1 MMDAQ
6 QPDWTTTASAMPG
19 EEDADADI
27 SLPDAPNP
35 NTPKDQS
42 AGDREIVNEPD
53 VVNDKE
59 QSGNVALHTEDY
71 STKSVE
77 ELYAGLGLENKE
89 YSDEEFQ
96 NELRRSAER
105 IGWISDPVV
114 FEQRKA
120 EFNNSLN
127 ELQRRMLVQRAAAQV
142 EQMKPPLAHQEVMP
156 GLDATT
162 AQEIADARNK
172 RFDYLLH
179 GESGKQ
185 GSPYTRAVSTQSGW
199 VRSNQLIEQA
209 RHKDK
214 SELDE
219 ITDKALNAMSSDP
232 SQRFGSDEEAA
243 IQLAAAMTEKQAQAN
258 GGHAK
263 TPSERE
269 LEAYYAG
276 PEDTYVEVDGQHDPH
291 EEQLVRQKD
300 AAFRA
305 EVKRHQEGYTH
316 GLRGYATDIEKDPLA
331 SADCPVY
338 AIPRMVK
345 GSVENELREKAKERS
360 FKGDQPGLSSMLA
373 VLDDLE
379 ANEYDRHLKNAIRIF
394 GPERYEGYVLAWAKK
409 YYTTIDNARVAVD
422 NMIRNEIINQLGLKP
437 SNNWEYLFGS
447 VLNNTFVTQGL
458 KALYGLEKGTRPDD
472 FNYITAQQV
481 AYRQYED
488 EHNNDWQDKLTQMA
502 APALTLV
509 ADAVTGGF
517 FLAGKAAQL
526 TSLLPRLF
534 YASGEAASRSL
545 MNSAIYRIFMGS
557 LSGAANFATYEMQ
570 SMALQQLATGEY
582 RKKHNFW
589 SSLGH
594 AGVSGAAKGMVFGT
608 VGEAFGSLFSG
619 VSGKMVYGVEA
630 GKLLAETATFSAMG
644 YLENGNLT
652 FKDVGTNFGLALSG
666 RASHADKLIKDIR
679 SRANNDGIYG
689 RKANYHKISEAEKD
703 ALVALGYGDVAS
715 ALRGENISEP
725 MLRRMQNQLEQ
736 MRLDK
741 RVSWETIRC
750 CDWVL
755 NGRLNAVPGVR
766 DKIIEADGKGGY
778 TITAVDANGRAIM
791 GSVHVTGTEARN
803 KVLSSINHEID
814 KASWVEN
821 ESKMQSSL
829 IGRQLVET
837 VREYAESTGE
847 DAEALL
853 KTYMTALGKDFDHK
867 SLEPV
872 ETKVYETINAL
883 RSGKGQP
890 TDIADTKETI
900 GKRFGVDIDQ
910 AIKTEKSQRTKEQ
923 RAALAEYQEWLDG
936 REDII
941 DLHQYRGPAIERPY
955 YGPERGSFERKR
967 ELGDDEYTTEVEK
980 WRGGVMLGKVVV
992 VNSLDEVTDAKVR
1005 KQIEDG
1011 DASGNKSVPGWYDSK
1026 TDTAYI
1032 YAPHI
1037 IDGKDFNET
1046 MLHEVV
1052 SHKGLRGLLG
1062 EADYNKLLDKIWED
1076 MSPSERKALE
1086 DYPGGEE
1093 NESEVERT
1101 RRLADEWLAHRAQG
1115 VDVDGRNSIWQTA
1128 KRHVKDWLRRHGI
1141 DVYYSDYELE
1151 NKLRESYRELAGKG
1165 RKTKTERGSE
1175 GEPRKEGPI
1184 IEGEPEHIHEDKPD
1198 DGVLPPD
1205 DGGTPPPEGVAAPPA
1220 AEGGETPPPVVEPP
1234 VERPTAAVGR
1244 VEGTPA
1250 HIYDWEQ
1257 LITKVDA
1264 ASLPVEKVQ
1273 EGLELLEAE
1282 REQSHRYANGELAEE
1297 PSNWE
1302 YWAARDGLSEPTR
1315 QAEPVATEPPA
1326 GGIEQPAGKRDKPYR
1341 TKDTDPYGVEHYGYD
1356 DSAYDKAFEL
1366 EKEHAAE
1373 LDKLEGLNDEEYES
1387 AADEIKRKLPHGFDV
1402 YYDKKTGVSHI
1413 EPAEPTRYGVGNLH
1427 ETNRK
1432 FKIGEHIQLNFDG
1445 RHPHVIVTR
1454 INENGKV
1461 VEAIDAEDGRTII
1474 RDGKFLST
1482 DEVLAQKKLPK
1493 GANAEAET
1501 MEPSELPMT
1510 EHITKMTDAWGDV
1523 TRVEVVGQNE
1533 NGTTRVR
1540 LWFKNRDQRGVETDV
1555 DLRGPQPP
1563 ETPTP
1568 PTEPTGDATTA
1579 GTTTDVTTERPA
1591 EVTGSA
1597 DDRQMRDKLGEL
1609 LGGDADRIADAQA
1622 RVDEPE
1628 EVSADDLEHY
1638 ADDASEADGDAVE
1651 PFPMKNTGGGRLS
1664 PDWERASVEQIVDRL
1679 MDKSVT
1685 ENPYQEI
1692 EERIASATEKVKQI
1706 ESEKPKGRVTNAKKE
1721 KELHDWQRRRDKAQS
1736 QLDKLRSAQT
1746 RYRHA
1751 DMERNRQQAEAA
1763 KAEQQRTKRAIDNL
1777 VQHIDELDLRDW
1789 VAYQIAS
1796 GSGKF
1801 KWKDKEY
1808 ANGFGGGRTH
1818 GLGGHV
1824 GGDASAY
1831 DMYKRNGYIDEKNGE
1846 YPEEFAEHL
1855 WSDMPEGMRERYS
1868 SRDVLEAVLDV
1879 MKSGESRRSL
1889 LESLAKDYE
1898 QTAEEEF
1905 EREQAERDAAEEAE
1919 WLDNRR
1925 TQGLLDRRDAD
1936 LASRAGAPELADDA
1950 RADLLA
1956 DAQARLNDPNASE
1969 FEKQA
1974 ARTVLR
1980 YRQRDGRD
1988 GVTAQG
1994 TEGDGV
2000 RFRVRRAPN
2009 GKESNLDER
2018 QYDEV
2023 RTDNFKKWFG
2033 DWENDPEEASKVVDA
2048 NGEPLVVYHQTNR
2061 KQYINRET
2069 GQNWDD
2075 LDWREREEWDRRSDE
2090 EWNDAWEEQDFY
2102 TFDNRHARQSVEYPG
2117 FFFSPRYDE
2126 YHEYGDRTIAAY
2138 LDMKNPAIDPDIPNA
2153 GVTDTAGRDAME
2165 SLMRQGYDG
2174 VIRTEDG
2181 VPYEYI
2187 VFRPEQIKSATENNG
2202 DFSRENGD
2210 IRLRLRGEHETGD
2223 RVRVRRDGMNDGRVR
2238 VDGLPGEWHNID
2250 EAGRAMRL
2258 ADPEHLYVPSDDGN
2272 WLEVHDWR
2280 DNEVWDI
2287 WRGKPGSKRYENWR
2301 KRTLASIHKQVP
2313 DYAKKLGLDVEL
2325 IDNEADVPAGHER
2338 EKSWYDPETGKIHI
2352 VVPRHAAFDT
2362 SDVMSSLWHEGVS
2375 RHGLRKL
2382 VGGDNYDTFLD
2393 NVYATSDANIRAE
2406 IDRLAEE
2413 VTDGDR
2419 RAATEEYLSRLAEQM
2434 GFQYYKDDSVPVR
2447 SWMQRGLKTIR
2458 ENFDKLCR
2466 SLGMFDISETLRDD
2480 DLRTL
2485 LYNSY
2490 NRMRAEN
2497 QSAYAAAKRAERDDK
2512 EYVKAVK
2519 RGDIDTA
2526 MVMLHRKLAASE
2538 GIVGYAAA
2546 HGHGGKHREVSH
2558 RLKDSESGAIEQ
2570 AARDMAQYV
2579 PKDAVLVPMPPHE
2592 GVVRKDTDTWLL
2604 AQELSRLTGAPV
2616 VAALRGRERESRYA
2630 AKQAGRKGL
2639 SADELG
2645 FYQDMELPDGKTPV
2659 FVDNVVGS
2667 GETAKAAVQAMGGR
2681 GMTLAYTKDNL
2692 GKPTEGLKNVTV
2704 TYDDAGNL
2712 IPLSQRFDVNKNDI
2726 RFRTRDDD
2734 ERRDSEESKKLFDA
2748 AKNKFGVTDDI
2759 REAGCIL
2766 PDGSMLDFSGRHEL
2780 MGADDSFLSG
2790 TRTTDHRGISD
2801 VSFVYDQDGNEVE
2814 TGIKTDMAD
2823 FIGRGA
2829 IRIDNNA
2836 GSINLSMAPTREQE
2850 AVLRKLIANND
2861 GNVWVDFGDG
2871 NTSEHYAEYSGAKA
2885 TRVLGDIDRYY
2896 SEGIKP
2902 QGNTLFRVRD
2912 EEKEHAAV
2920 ERLDKEG
2927 METSKEGDIRFSY
2940 RFPLDDERRKKSV
2953 EDIMRVT
2960 GVSRRKATKWLK
2972 DVASLTS
2979 YIIGDPENY
2988 AGYTPDERYKAIKS
3002 NSDYPQGSVDFNN
3015 ICRKRKDFTAIWS
3028 ILQRENPDRIFTAED
3043 LENIRQTMIEDGYEV
3058 ACGLCFVE
3066 GRRKFLGEIAQ
3077 DFIDNMK
3084 NGTLKPEVEKLLDG
3098 DTYVPTIEELL
3109 TPGGSDRL
3117 RAEHPKVYDA
3127 FVRHNNARGMQ
3138 AGRLYEN
3145 YAEYK
3150 REILDW
3156 DDRKVKA
3163 VNDAGGL
3170 RIFSFSD
3177 FEATHLLDIIQII
3190 ADCAARGVKIQGYTK
3205 VPSFAKA
3212 IRNTG
3217 LKINRSLIPKGNGI
3231 KVVDGK
3237 KVLDYDTTEGIDI
3250 NDPDFLDETDN
3261 PNVGNILV
3269 GVNDEH
3275 IRLAMLD
3282 PFVDYIIGYHASGI
3296 SEKLRR
3302 MKGIGNWVDYTKTQ
3316 SDRDLATGKKA
3327 DRQINIYTDVLQAAE
3342 AEGKPI
3348 TNKREFVE
3356 KFLQVAKERGL
3367 EPRFSQFLDKDAN
3380 GNYVYTEGYHKFLV
3394 DFKLFDKDGNIAPQ
3408 EVVRP
3413 DVDLDYC
3420 KKILDDY
3427 ARDAKVEK
3435 DYSGTLDKLRDK
3447 LGLAQGSD
3455 IQLRVRDDEHRE
3467 MVEEARRRLE
3477 DPNASEFEKQAA
3489 RAVIKAYGGG
3499 SDGTPGGG
3507 GPRFRIREPQ
3517 KAIDDYERAVNS
3529 SGFQVTEALQDS
3541 MMGLKKLMQ
3550 AIVGKDAKGKEKAIQ
3565 DIAGFE
3571 NAYLK
3576 ENRLQSES
3584 VAQVDEYR
3592 TRYYTPLVKAVSAL
3606 IGKGGKKH
3614 RTEATSELTDYM
3626 MAKHGLERNLVLAE
3640 RDATEEFESDANK
3653 DGNGNY
3659 IRNYDDILAE
3669 KREKDYSGLT
3679 ALTGKADVAAAED
3692 AARQMVDDY
3701 EMNHDTTELWQ
3712 RTKEATDATLDKLH
3726 DSGVLSDEAYN
3737 RAKTMFE
3744 YYIPLRG
3751 WDETTSDEVYGYL
3764 TGPDGPLNGNVF
3776 KHAEGRRSKAD
3787 DPLATIM
3794 MMASD
3799 AIRQGNRNVMKQR
3812 FLTFVL
3818 NNPSDAVSVNRLWM
3832 QRDPVTDKWKPVFA
3846 DLDPTDS
3853 PEVVRQK
3860 VEQFEQDMAQLAQQ
3874 DPDNFKHGK
3883 QTENIPYKV
3892 VNGNIGEH
3900 RVLVKHNG
3908 QTYVM
3913 TINGNPRAAQALNGL
3928 TNPDTRA
3935 NNFVGKTLGAF
3946 AKLNRVLSQLFTT
3959 YSPKFVVRN
3968 FARDMGYSIAS
3979 SAFVKEGGE
3988 YGGKFVKNYA
3998 KVGLMGK
4005 LFSKWESGTLDRN
4018 DTMENLFYEFMHN
4031 GGETGFSAPK
4041 ELKDYKKALD
4051 KELRKE
4057 NSKTRQLLGS
4067 FGEFYLRANRAVENR
4082 ARFAAFVTSMEMG
4095 RGVDRSIWDA
4105 KEVSVNFNKKGAGAK
4120 MFDNPDQ
4127 TLAGK
4132 TAGLIGDGGRSLF
4145 VFWNASVQGL
4155 TNYGKTFKAHPVKAT
4170 SHASLLAGLAY
4181 MMPQLMQAIF
4191 GDDDGYYDLPDYV
4204 RRNNICFRWSKDMP
4218 WITIPLSPEH
4228 AVSYAIGDIIAG
4240 IASGKKQYLN
4250 GEEIANDFA
4259 KEVSKALPLD
4269 FTEGGGGHWWLP
4281 SAIKPAYEAYEMN
4294 ESWTGAP
4301 IANQTEWNKQAPE
4314 YQRVYKTASQP
4325 FVKASEWINDM
4336 TNSDE
4341 DSKGLIN
4348 FNPSKLEYVFKGY
4361 GGGLATLLNDC
4372 VRMFDVAFGDAE
4384 FEAHDIPV
4392 AGAML
4397 KSGNPTTKQKEMMRQ
4412 YYHYRDDAEGAKWEL
4427 KNREGDALERF
4438 KQTDRY
4444 ERYLVWTEMSKDV
4457 DKLKKQMKDNPDLEA
4472 EYYAAVEKL
4481 VSAMREQ
4488 HAGKRKPS
4496 QETITEVKESERK
4509 DSIEAL
4515 TDKQVHDAMVPLSD
4529 NAPQDSVDVKREGIK
4544 RAYKSEGLSYSKP
4557 NDDAKN
4563 ALAYER
4569 HATYDD
4575 IAEDTALKG
4584 RKDALKKSVGET
4596 FEKMGVKYKKDSAG
4610 WDWYAEDDASASI
4623 DEIKAYYQSHK
4634 AELDEYGILS
4644 WWFGSSKGSSGYIK
4658 KGFTD
4663 GKHDPDEVMKEY
4675 RETRKEVLARTKQR

>member
-1 MMDAQ
+1 MDENRKKLYDQLSANYDMGTFDEFDSDLDNEDNQKVAWEAMGGQDGYGDFSMFQQAIARSPQAEETETTGNTGSAGNTGNTGSAVAPTEAPAAPMMDAQ
-6 QPDWTTTASAMPG
+6 QPAWTTTASAMPS

-35 NTPKDQS
+35 KTPKDQS

-89 YSDEEFQ
+89 YSDEELQ

-219 ITDKALNAMSSDP
+219 IIDKALNAMSSDP

-243 IQLAAAMTEKQAQAN
+243 IQLAAAMAEEQAQAN

-276 PEDTYVEVDGQHDPH
+276 PEGIYVEVDGQHDPH

-360 FKGDQPGLSSMLA
+360 FQGGQPGLTSMQA

-409 YYTTIDNARVAVD
+409 YYTTIANARVAVD

-472 FNYITAQQV
+472 FNYITAQQA

-488 EHNNDWQDKLTQMA
+488 EHNNDWQDKLTQMT

-545 MNSAIYRIFMGS
+545 MNSAIYRIFMAN
-557 LSGAANFATYEMQ
+557 LSGAANLATYEMQ

-582 RKKHNFW
+582 REKHNFW

-594 AGVSGAAKGMVFGT
+594 AGASGAAKGMVFGT
-608 VGEAFGSLFSG
+608 VGEAFGSLFRG

-652 FKDVGTNFGLALSG
+652 PKDAGTNFGLALSG
-666 RASHADKLIKDIR
+666 RVSHAGKLIKDIR
-679 SRANNDGIYG
+679 SRANNEGIYG

-872 ETKVYETINAL
+872 EKKVYETINAL

-955 YGPERGSFERKR
+955 YGPERGRFERKR

-1011 DASGNKSVPGWYDSK
+1011 DAAGNKSVPGWYDSK

-1165 RKTKTERGSE
+1165 RKTKAERGGE

-1184 IEGEPEHIHEDKPD
+1184 AEGEPEHIHEDKPD
-1198 DGVLPPD
+1198 DGVVPPD

-1220 AEGGETPPPVVEPP
+1220 AESGETPPPVAEPP
-1234 VERPTAAVGR
+1234 VVESEPKVERPTSAVGR

-1250 HIYDWEQ
+1250 DMNDWAE
-1257 LITKVDA
+1257 LLAENDA
-1264 ASLPVEKVQ
+1264 DSLPVEEVQ
-1273 EGLELLEAE
+1273 AGLELMERE
-1282 REQSHRYANGELAEE
+1282 REQAHRYANGELAEE

-1326 GGIEQPAGKRDKPYR
+1326 TDTPKEPVAETESQHTEPVATEAPTETAQRD
-1341 TKDTDPYGVEHYGYD
+1341 T
-1356 DSAYDKAFEL
+1356 
-1366 EKEHAAE
+1366 
-1373 LDKLEGLNDEEYES
+1373 
-1387 AADEIKRKLPHGFDV
+1387 
-1402 YYDKKTGVSHI
+1402 
-1413 EPAEPTRYGVGNLH
+1413 
-1427 ETNRK
+1427 
-1432 FKIGEHIQLNFDG
+1432 
-1445 RHPHVIVTR
+1445 
-1454 INENGKV
+1454 
-1461 VEAIDAEDGRTII
+1461 
-1474 RDGKFLST
+1474 
-1482 DEVLAQKKLPK
+1482 KLPK

-1523 TRVEVVGQNE
+1523 TRVEIVGQND

-1540 LWFKNRDQRGVETDV
+1540 LWFKNRDQRGVEADV

-1568 PTEPTGDATTA
+1568 PTEPTGDAATA
-1579 GTTTDVTTERPA
+1579 DVTTERPA

-1609 LGGDADRIADAQA
+1609 LGGDA
-1622 RVDEPE
+1622 
-1628 EVSADDLEHY
+1628 
-1638 ADDASEADGDAVE
+1638 
-1651 PFPMKNTGGGRLS
+1651 
-1664 PDWERASVEQIVDRL
+1664 
-1679 MDKSVT
+1679 
-1685 ENPYQEI
+1685 
-1692 EERIASATEKVKQI
+1692 ERI
-1706 ESEKPKGRVTNAKKE
+1706 
-1721 KELHDWQRRRDKAQS
+1721 
-1736 QLDKLRSAQT
+1736 
-1746 RYRHA
+1746 
-1751 DMERNRQQAEAA
+1751 
-1763 KAEQQRTKRAIDNL
+1763 
-1777 VQHIDELDLRDW
+1777 
-1789 VAYQIAS
+1789 
-1796 GSGKF
+1796 
-1801 KWKDKEY
+1801 
-1808 ANGFGGGRTH
+1808 
-1818 GLGGHV
+1818 
-1824 GGDASAY
+1824 
-1831 DMYKRNGYIDEKNGE
+1831 
-1846 YPEEFAEHL
+1846 
-1855 WSDMPEGMRERYS
+1855 
-1868 SRDVLEAVLDV
+1868 
-1879 MKSGESRRSL
+1879 
-1889 LESLAKDYE
+1889 
-1898 QTAEEEF
+1898 
-1905 EREQAERDAAEEAE
+1905 
-1919 WLDNRR
+1919 
-1925 TQGLLDRRDAD
+1925 
-1936 LASRAGAPELADDA
+1936 
-1950 RADLLA
+1950 A

-1969 FEKQA
+1969 FERQA
-1974 ARTVLR
+1974 ARTV
-1980 YRQRDGRD
+1980 
-1988 GVTAQG
+1988 
-1994 TEGDGV
+1994 
-2000 RFRVRRAPN
+2000 
-2009 GKESNLDER
+2009 
-2018 QYDEV
+2018 
-2023 RTDNFKKWFG
+2023 
-2033 DWENDPEEASKVVDA
+2033 
-2048 NGEPLVVYHQTNR
+2048 
-2061 KQYINRET
+2061 IN
-2069 GQNWDD
+2069 
-2075 LDWREREEWDRRSDE
+2075 
-2090 EWNDAWEEQDFY
+2090 
-2102 TFDNRHARQSVEYPG
+2102 
-2117 FFFSPRYDE
+2117 
-2126 YHEYGDRTIAAY
+2126 
-2138 LDMKNPAIDPDIPNA
+2138 
-2153 GVTDTAGRDAME
+2153 
-2165 SLMRQGYDG
+2165 
-2174 VIRTEDG
+2174 
-2181 VPYEYI
+2181 
-2187 VFRPEQIKSATENNG
+2187 
-2202 DFSRENGD
+2202 
-2210 IRLRLRGEHETGD
+2210 
-2223 RVRVRRDGMNDGRVR
+2223 
-2238 VDGLPGEWHNID
+2238 
-2250 EAGRAMRL
+2250 
-2258 ADPEHLYVPSDDGN
+2258 
-2272 WLEVHDWR
+2272 
-2280 DNEVWDI
+2280 
-2287 WRGKPGSKRYENWR
+2287 
-2301 KRTLASIHKQVP
+2301 
-2313 DYAKKLGLDVEL
+2313 
-2325 IDNEADVPAGHER
+2325 
-2338 EKSWYDPETGKIHI
+2338 
-2352 VVPRHAAFDT
+2352 
-2362 SDVMSSLWHEGVS
+2362 
-2375 RHGLRKL
+2375 
-2382 VGGDNYDTFLD
+2382 
-2393 NVYATSDANIRAE
+2393 
-2406 IDRLAEE
+2406 
-2413 VTDGDR
+2413 
-2419 RAATEEYLSRLAEQM
+2419 
-2434 GFQYYKDDSVPVR
+2434 
-2447 SWMQRGLKTIR
+2447 
-2458 ENFDKLCR
+2458 
-2466 SLGMFDISETLRDD
+2466 
-2480 DLRTL
+2480 
-2485 LYNSY
+2485 
-2490 NRMRAEN
+2490 
-2497 QSAYAAAKRAERDDK
+2497 
-2512 EYVKAVK
+2512 
-2519 RGDIDTA
+2519 
-2526 MVMLHRKLAASE
+2526 
-2538 GIVGYAAA
+2538 
-2546 HGHGGKHREVSH
+2546 
-2558 RLKDSESGAIEQ
+2558 
-2570 AARDMAQYV
+2570 
-2579 PKDAVLVPMPPHE
+2579 
-2592 GVVRKDTDTWLL
+2592 
-2604 AQELSRLTGAPV
+2604 
-2616 VAALRGRERESRYA
+2616 
-2630 AKQAGRKGL
+2630 
-2639 SADELG
+2639 
-2645 FYQDMELPDGKTPV
+2645 
-2659 FVDNVVGS
+2659 
-2667 GETAKAAVQAMGGR
+2667 
-2681 GMTLAYTKDNL
+2681 
-2692 GKPTEGLKNVTV
+2692 
-2704 TYDDAGNL
+2704 
-2712 IPLSQRFDVNKNDI
+2712 
-2726 RFRTRDDD
+2726 
-2734 ERRDSEESKKLFDA
+2734 
-2748 AKNKFGVTDDI
+2748 
-2759 REAGCIL
+2759 
-2766 PDGSMLDFSGRHEL
+2766 
-2780 MGADDSFLSG
+2780 
-2790 TRTTDHRGISD
+2790 
-2801 VSFVYDQDGNEVE
+2801 
-2814 TGIKTDMAD
+2814 
-2823 FIGRGA
+2823 
-2829 IRIDNNA
+2829 
-2836 GSINLSMAPTREQE
+2836 
-2850 AVLRKLIANND
+2850 
-2861 GNVWVDFGDG
+2861 
-2871 NTSEHYAEYSGAKA
+2871 
-2885 TRVLGDIDRYY
+2885 
-2896 SEGIKP
+2896 
-2902 QGNTLFRVRD
+2902 
-2912 EEKEHAAV
+2912 
-2920 ERLDKEG
+2920 
-2927 METSKEGDIRFSY
+2927 
-2940 RFPLDDERRKKSV
+2940 
-2953 EDIMRVT
+2953 
-2960 GVSRRKATKWLK
+2960 
-2972 DVASLTS
+2972 
-2979 YIIGDPENY
+2979 
-2988 AGYTPDERYKAIKS
+2988 
-3002 NSDYPQGSVDFNN
+3002 
-3015 ICRKRKDFTAIWS
+3015 
-3028 ILQRENPDRIFTAED
+3028 
-3043 LENIRQTMIEDGYEV
+3043 
-3058 ACGLCFVE
+3058 
-3066 GRRKFLGEIAQ
+3066 
-3077 DFIDNMK
+3077 
-3084 NGTLKPEVEKLLDG
+3084 
-3098 DTYVPTIEELL
+3098 
-3109 TPGGSDRL
+3109 
-3117 RAEHPKVYDA
+3117 
-3127 FVRHNNARGMQ
+3127 
-3138 AGRLYEN
+3138 
-3145 YAEYK
+3145 
-3150 REILDW
+3150 
-3156 DDRKVKA
+3156 
-3163 VNDAGGL
+3163 
-3170 RIFSFSD
+3170 
-3177 FEATHLLDIIQII
+3177 
-3190 ADCAARGVKIQGYTK
+3190 
-3205 VPSFAKA
+3205 
-3212 IRNTG
+3212 
-3217 LKINRSLIPKGNGI
+3217 
-3231 KVVDGK
+3231 
-3237 KVLDYDTTEGIDI
+3237 
-3250 NDPDFLDETDN
+3250 
-3261 PNVGNILV
+3261 
-3269 GVNDEH
+3269 
-3275 IRLAMLD
+3275 
-3282 PFVDYIIGYHASGI
+3282 
-3296 SEKLRR
+3296 
-3302 MKGIGNWVDYTKTQ
+3302 
-3316 SDRDLATGKKA
+3316 
-3327 DRQINIYTDVLQAAE
+3327 
-3342 AEGKPI
+3342 
-3348 TNKREFVE
+3348 
-3356 KFLQVAKERGL
+3356 
-3367 EPRFSQFLDKDAN
+3367 
-3380 GNYVYTEGYHKFLV
+3380 
-3394 DFKLFDKDGNIAPQ
+3394 
-3408 EVVRP
+3408 
-3413 DVDLDYC
+3413 
-3420 KKILDDY
+3420 
-3427 ARDAKVEK
+3427 
-3435 DYSGTLDKLRDK
+3435 
-3447 LGLAQGSD
+3447 
-3455 IQLRVRDDEHRE
+3455 
-3467 MVEEARRRLE
+3467 
-3477 DPNASEFEKQAA
+3477 
-3489 RAVIKAYGGG
+3489 AYGGG
-3499 SDGTPGGG
+3499 SDDAPGGG

-3517 KAIDDYERAVNS
+3517 KAIEDYERAVNS

-3606 IGKGGKKH
+3606 IGKGGKSH
-3614 RTEATSELTDYM
+3614 RRESLRELTDYM

-3679 ALTGKADVAAAED
+3679 ALTGETDVAAAED

-3726 DSGVLSDEAYN
+3726 DSGVLSDEAYS

-3776 KHAEGRRSKAD
+3776 KHAEGRSSKAD

-3818 NNPSDAVSVNRLWM
+3818 NNPSDAVSVSRLWL

-3928 TNPDTRA
+3928 SNPDVKG
-3935 NNFVGKTLGAF
+3935 NNIF
-3946 AKLNRVLSQLFTT
+3946 AKALEQYKKGVRMMSQLVTT
-3959 YSPKFVVRN
+3959 YNPKFVVRN
-3968 FARDMGYSIAS
+3968 FQRDMAYSITS
-3979 SAFVKEGGE
+3979 SALVKEGPE
-3988 YGGKFVKNYA
+3988 YAGKFVKNYA

-4005 LFSKWESGTLDRN
+4005 LFTKWESGTLDRS

-4105 KEVSVNFNKKGAGAK
+4105 KEVSVNFNKKGAGARFK
-4120 MFDNPDQ
+4120 DAPNQ
-4127 TLAGK
+4127 TRIGK
-4132 TAGLIGDGGRSLF
+4132 TAGAVGEIGSNLF
-4145 VFWNASVQGL
+4145 MFWNAAVQGL
-4155 TNYGKTFKAHPVKAT
+4155 TNYGKTVKANPVGAGI
-4170 SHASLLAGLAY
+4170 HAATMAALGY
-4181 MMPQLMQAIF
+4181 VMPQLVQAIF
-4191 GDDDGYYDLPDYV
+4191 GDDDDYYDLPDYV
-4204 RRNNICFRWSKDMP
+4204 RRNNICFRWRKDMP
-4218 WITIPLSPEH
+4218 WMTIPLTQEH
-4228 AVSYAIGDIIAG
+4228 AVMYALGDVAAG
-4240 IASGKKQYLN
+4240 LINGKKQYLN
-4250 GEEIANDFA
+4250 GEEVFKDFA
-4259 KEVSKALPLD
+4259 SEISKALPLD
-4269 FTEGGGGHWWLP
+4269 FAEGGGDHWLLP
-4281 SAIKPAYEAYEMN
+4281 SVAKPYFEAYWMN

-4325 FVKASEWINDM
+4325 FVKASEWVNDL

-4341 DSKGLIN
+4341 DSKGIIN

-4361 GGGLATLLNDC
+4361 AGGLATLFNDC

-4472 EYYAAVEKL
+4472 EYYAAVERL

-4496 QETITEVKESERK
+4496 QETIAEVKESERK

-4584 RKDALKKSVGET
+4584 RRDALKKSVGEK
-4596 FEKMGVKYKKDSAG
+4596 FEKMGVKYKNGSAG
-4610 WDWYAEDDASASI
+4610 WDWYADDDASASI